1 MKSKHRHELKTNELA
16 EWIANFPQW
25 AQENARMIIFVA
37 VVAVWVIGS
46 ACFYWYQK
54 NVVSVRKQ
62 LELTRILNQLSQSKM
77 QIIRA
82 QAQGIDAS
90 YILLQPAN
98 NLKIFAQNAKNN
110 QTAAFALI
118 KQAEALRTELHY
130 RFGTVAKRDFTAQ
143 INRAKDSYTEAI
155 DKYSPNPS
163 LMAAA
168 KFGLGLCEE
177 DLGNFDQAKQMYQDI
192 TENPDFEGTAAAA
205 QAKRRLDTIADYQ
218 KKIVFKEA
226 PKPTLS
232 ELTQP
237 QIKLKAPEA
246 SGPNSQSIAN
256 ETGTPNAKKASGNPD
271 TNLPTRQNGKTVKR

>member
-37 VVAVWVIGS
+37 VVAVLVIGL

-62 LELTRILNQLSQSKM
+62 LELTRLLKQLSQSKW
-77 QIIRA
+77 QIIQA

-98 NLKIFAQNAKNN
+98 NLKIFAQNTKNN
-110 QTAAFALI
+110 QMAALALI

-143 INRAKDSYTEAI
+143 INRAKGSYTEAI
-155 DKYSPNPS
+155 EKYSPSPS
-163 LMAAA
+163 LTAAA

-177 DLGNFDQAKQMYQDI
+177 DLGNFDQAKHMYRDI
-192 TENPDFEGTAAAA
+192 AENPDIEGTAAAA

-226 PKPTLS
+226 PKPTPV

-246 SGPNSQSIAN
+246 SGPNSRSTAN
-256 ETGTPNAKKASGNPD
+256 ETGTQNAKKASGNPD
-271 TNLPTRQNGKTVKR
+271 TNLPTRQNGETVKR